1 MTNEEE
7 DRIFLTLLKEPV
19 YVSKSTKFHVS
30 GAFSKIT
37 VSLMFLNSPLS
48 VESPFLVV
56 AVLPMVSA
64 KLTSSLVI

>member
-19 YVSKSTKFHVS
+19 YVSKSTKFHVT

-37 VSLMFLNSPLS
+37 RLMYHNSPLS

>member
-19 YVSKSTKFHVS
+19 YVFKSTKFHVS

-37 VSLMFLNSPLS
+37 RFMFLNSPLS

>member
-19 YVSKSTKFHVS
+19 YVSKSTKFQVS
-30 GAFSKIT
+30 GAYSKIT
-37 VSLMFLNSPLS
+37 RLMFLNSPLS

>member
-7 DRIFLTLLKEPV
+7 DSIFLTLLKEPV
-19 YVSKSTKFHVS
+19 YVFKSTKFHV
-30 GAFSKIT
+30 FSKIT
-37 VSLMFLNSPLS
+37 RFMFLNSPLS

>member
-7 DRIFLTLLKEPV
+7 DSIFLTLLKEPV

-30 GAFSKIT
+30 GAFSKIRR
-37 VSLMFLNSPLS
+37 LMFLNSPLS

>member
-7 DRIFLTLLKEPV
+7 DRIFLSLLKEPV

-37 VSLMFLNSPLS
+37 RLMFLNSPLS